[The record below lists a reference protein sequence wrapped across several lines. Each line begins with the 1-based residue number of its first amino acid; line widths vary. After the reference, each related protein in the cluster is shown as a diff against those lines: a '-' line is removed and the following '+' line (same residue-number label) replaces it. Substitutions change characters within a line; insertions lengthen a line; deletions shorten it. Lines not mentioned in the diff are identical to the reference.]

1 MSVRFTIMS
10 LASVLVLGSGV
21 FAQNTPPAEEG
32 KEVVVPNKPKR
43 ERGERPRFKEIGRA
57 DPGLVADDMA
67 TRLELDDT
75 QKAQVIQLVT
85 NFQAMQKDL
94 RQKYRPTDESMQRLH
109 GIREEMKAAQETKDE
124 AKMTALLDELKAIR
138 AKNDEL
144 MRPLTEQ
151 VEAAKAELHT
161 NLEGMMRGE
170 QRQKFSAYW
179 QMYGGDRNRKM
190 SMAARSPQAL
200 KALVERL
207 PGLSSQQKNDI
218 DALFKAYFESSK
230 QSRRGGREADAAVK
244 KLYDDVALLLTEE
257 QKTKLEQQM
266 GSARGPGGR
275 DRPGASG
282 KGEAPKDGAAS
293 AQSATG
299 DASKDGAASG
309 EAPKK
314 EPSSSGG

>member
-1 MSVRFTIMS
+1 MSVRFSILGLTAAMI
-10 LASVLVLGSGV
+10 LGSAV
-21 FAQNTPPAEEG
+21 FAQDGQPAEQG
-32 KEVVVPNKPKR
+32 KEVVVPGKVKR
-43 ERGERPRFKEIGRA
+43 ERGDRPRFKEIGRA

-67 TRLELDDT
+67 TRLELDDS
-75 QKAQVIQLVT
+75 QKAQVMALVA
-85 NFQAMQKDL
+85 NFQSVQKDL
-94 RQKYRPTDESMQRLH
+94 RQKYRPSDESLQRLH
-109 GIREEMKAAQETKDE
+109 GIREEMKAAQESKDD

-144 MRPLTEQ
+144 MQPLSEQ

-161 NLEGMMRGE
+161 NLEGLMRGE
-170 QRQKFSAYW
+170 QRTKFTAYW
-179 QMYGGDRNRKM
+179 QMYGGERNRKM

-230 QSRRGGREADAAVK
+230 QNRRGGREAEAAVK

-266 GSARGPGGR
+266 GSMRGPSGR
-275 DRPGASG
+275 ERPGPAAADAA
-282 KGEAPKDGAAS
+282 KGEAPKEGAAG
-293 AQSATG
+293 G
-299 DASKDGAASG
+299 DAA
-309 EAPKK
+309 KK